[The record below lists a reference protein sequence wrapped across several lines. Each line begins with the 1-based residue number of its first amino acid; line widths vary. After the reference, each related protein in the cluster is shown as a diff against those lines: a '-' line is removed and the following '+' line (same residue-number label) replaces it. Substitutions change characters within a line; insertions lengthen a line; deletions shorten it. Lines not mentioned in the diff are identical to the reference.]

1 MCGDCYPRWCARNR
15 MVLTAFRH
23 RFCDRMQIFEKISAG
38 FAVDVDPGKFLLE
51 FDRVGSPLTK
61 LTVGIPWVEIHLR

>member
-1 MCGDCYPRWCARNR
+1 
-15 MVLTAFRH
+15 
-23 RFCDRMQIFEKISAG
+23 MQIFEKISAG